1 MAKLSQFYYLT
12 TFFAITVNAINC
24 YECTSGQ
31 DRTCGHY
38 VGTSCAYGF
47 FGCVKIGLLMDFPN
61 QKIGDNKL
69 ILTLFRHSFKFK
81 YNRRVFLHE
90 FSKFRRLLWRCR

>member
-61 QKIGDNKL
+61 SSYLLCSVIVLNLNIIGEC
-69 ILTLFRHSFKFK
+69 FYMSFQSLGVYSGGVDKCK
-81 YNRRVFLHE
+81 
-90 FSKFRRLLWRCR
+90 CC